1 MTMYRQ
7 GDVLLVRT
15 DHPLGDKARPVPRE
29 AGRVVLARGEAT
41 GHAHTIS
48 SPLAE
53 LFEERDGR
61 LYLRVS
67 AGAEP
72 VRLIHEQHDAIALPP
87 GVYEVRRQRE
97 YTPEA
102 IRRVID

>member
-7 GDVLLVRT
+7 GDVLLVTT
-15 DHPLGDKARPVPRE
+15 DGLLADTARPVPRE

-41 GHAHTIS
+41 GHAHAID

-53 LFEERDGR
+53 LFEEKDGR

-67 AGAEP
+67 AGPEP
-72 VRLIHEQHDAIALPP
+72 VRLTHEQHDSIALAP
-87 GVYEVRRQRE
+87 GLYEVIGQRE
-97 YTPEA
+97 YAPGA
-102 IRRVID
+102 IRRVTD

>member
-15 DHPLGDKARPVPRE
+15 DRPLGGQARPVPRE

-41 GHAHTIS
+41 GHAHAID

-53 LFEERDGR
+53 LFEEQDGR

-72 VRLIHEQHDAIALPP
+72 VRLIHQQHDPIALPP
-87 GVYEVRRQRE
+87 GVYEVRRQHE

>member
-7 GDVLLVRT
+7 GDVFLVRI
-15 DHPLGDKARPVPRE
+15 DRALGDTAKPVPRE

-41 GHAHTIS
+41 GHAHSID

-53 LFEERDGR
+53 LFEEQDGR

-72 VRLIHEQHDAIALPP
+72 VRLVHEQHDAIALPP
-87 GVYEVRRQRE
+87 GVYEVRHQRE
-97 YTPEA
+97 YAPGA
-102 IRRVID
+102 IRRVTD